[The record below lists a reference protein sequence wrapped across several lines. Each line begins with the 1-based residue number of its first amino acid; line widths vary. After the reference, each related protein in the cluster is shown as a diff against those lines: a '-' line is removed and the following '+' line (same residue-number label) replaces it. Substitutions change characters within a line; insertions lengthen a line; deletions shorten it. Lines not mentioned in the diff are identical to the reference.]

1 MSSSFGNQN
10 KNSENLEND
19 TSFYTFIAGI
29 LLVFILYYFIVILK
43 KIFYNI
49 PFNDESQYLNCHCSI
64 CKNRYEEY
72 K

>member
-49 PFNDESQYLNCHCSI
+49 PFNDES
-64 CKNRYEEY
+64 
-72 K
+72 